1 MKKLLFVTLLFFSCG
16 DSMDTDITITDE
28 NCNIIEEDTSDWI
41 GNCNPACPNPA
52 DQVTKLSYSLS
63 QTSFVELIITEKND
77 NSDTVRTLVSS
88 NQTAGNFEVFWVL
101 GDDTGQELN
110 NGIYT
115 AILSLDGVLNCQ
127 GDIQI
132 MK

>member
-1 MKKLLFVTLLFFSCG
+1 
-16 DSMDTDITITDE
+16 MDTDITITITDE
-28 NCNIIEEDTSDWI
+28 NCNIIEEDTSDWV
-41 GNCNPACPNPA
+41 GNCNPACQNPA
-52 DQVTKLSYSLS
+52 DQATKLSYSLS
-63 QTSFVELIITEKND
+63 QKSFVELNITEKND

-88 NQTAGNFEVFWVL
+88 NQTAGNFEVFWDL
-101 GDDTGQELN
+101 RDDTGQELN

-115 AILSLDGVLNCQ
+115 ASLSIDGVVSCQ